1 MKTNFHGELKLE
13 RNVERVYG
21 FMRKRKIEMEI
32 KMEFNSVKTFVYT
45 SEFYFIHN
53 HLSSLKLTNGR
64 IRLKY
69 YSIELFIK

>member
-1 MKTNFHGELKLE
+1 
-13 RNVERVYG
+13 
-21 FMRKRKIEMEI
+21 MEI

-69 YSIELFIK
+69 YSIESFIK